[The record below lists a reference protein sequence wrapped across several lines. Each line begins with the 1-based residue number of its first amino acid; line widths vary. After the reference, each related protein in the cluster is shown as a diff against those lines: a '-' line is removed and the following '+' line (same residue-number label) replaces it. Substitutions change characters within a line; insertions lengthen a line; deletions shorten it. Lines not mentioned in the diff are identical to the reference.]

1 MSVGKEYL
9 RQIHEALA
17 AFEESIK
24 EREHPEMLAHKVSLQ
39 QEVDKARQK
48 LIEVVV
54 EIITKDRLRAPGT

>member
-17 AFEESIK
+17 AFEAAIK

-39 QEVDKARQK
+39 QEVDTARQK
-48 LIEVVV
+48 VVEVVV
-54 EIITKDRLRAPGT
+54 EIITKDRLRAPGM